1 MRVHACKILW
11 SLQLRSHMAVVN
23 AVLKAQTIVTSSQE
37 EAERVVRN
45 EYSWPKAVGL
55 KGQVPVIGWDVQAHS
70 VRPADPSKQ
79 AEAPWRDRTTLRE
92 KYGQLQVRTHKVRIM
107 MISGEQ
113 GAILWQH
120 AVAPLQ
126 GRMNVSEMT
135 RMFKWLQNVYWLAGT
150 MSGNVHASCRDCV
163 QPA

>member
-79 AEAPWRDRTTLRE
+79 
-92 KYGQLQVRTHKVRIM
+92 VRTHKVRIM